1 MQMQDIDVIFL
12 ILLLVSLTK
21 ILKFWHQYHPQLK
34 TISNITYPTFTDS
47 SYLQEKQ
54 LLELSLTIVRT

>member
-21 ILKFWHQYHPQLK
+21 ILKSDTN
-34 TISNITYPTFTDS
+34 TI
-47 SYLQEKQ
+47 
-54 LLELSLTIVRT
+54 LS